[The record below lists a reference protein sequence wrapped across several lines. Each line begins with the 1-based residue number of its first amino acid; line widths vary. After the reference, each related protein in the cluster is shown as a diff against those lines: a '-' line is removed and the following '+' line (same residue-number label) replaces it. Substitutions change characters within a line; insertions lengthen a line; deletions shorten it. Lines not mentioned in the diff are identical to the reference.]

1 MWLTKIILCCV
12 WQPIFD
18 SFLFCNILLYKII
31 SSSRSKIVAYFINR
45 CRWCEMQIILL
56 MPNVGFK
63 RCCYSAI
70 WDQTCPITRFYFTNH
85 NRHQPTPS
93 ICSIGIWHARYSRL
107 SQRATSLYSSVRK
120 RVSLVLRRWTPAR
133 TISYRPFVKHQWF
146 AVWCLYVNIAQDCEL
161 FKAIK
166 GYTIEAMQGYIKLH
180 KAK

>member
-1 MWLTKIILCCV
+1 MIAIILSLVINANLNTLNCKNHYYCILNGVWLTKIILCCV

-107 SQRATSLYSSVRK
+107 TQRATLTTGSS
-120 RVSLVLRRWTPAR
+120 
-133 TISYRPFVKHQWF
+133 ISFGPVIKASFPKVCYCKQQN
-146 AVWCLYVNIAQDCEL
+146 NICWIVAW
-161 FKAIK
+161 A
-166 GYTIEAMQGYIKLH
+166 
-180 KAK
+180 